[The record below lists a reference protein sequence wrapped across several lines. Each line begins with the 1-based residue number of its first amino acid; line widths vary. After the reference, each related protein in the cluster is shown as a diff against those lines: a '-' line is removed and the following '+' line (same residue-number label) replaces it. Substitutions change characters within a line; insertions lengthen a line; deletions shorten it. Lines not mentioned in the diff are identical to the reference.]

1 MRRASVILLW
11 AWAVAFGAGLMA
23 QAQGQVRAATPARKV
38 AVLVYASPALPAAHA
53 RIAQT
58 RLEQILADNGVT
70 VLDREQADKLKQ
82 GWGRLQDPG
91 ALITAEEF
99 VANAA
104 KYALDGVYRVYLD
117 TGVVRGVAGLYSATA
132 LSDIRY
138 VGEDAQVRAAASPPM
153 GVKGL
158 PPSDGLTESA
168 AVSNAVQRAVDATA
182 QALGLQVLDYT
193 NPRLFSVR
201 LQAVPTVGADYRAE
215 ARPAPLAAADPA
227 LKRVKLAEGDW
238 LSEEITCAQPS
249 PDGKMV
255 AVGGYIRKTQ
265 LLGGRPQRS
274 YGSTVHVL
282 DLGAD
287 KEVATF
293 VSAPVADRT
302 RDEQGGSKV
311 LDCLFLS
318 GWRYVAA
325 VTNSKLFL
333 WDTERGAVMSEI
345 TFDRAYELA
354 RLEHGRSGDQDF
366 LSFSFQGLTTGSGR
380 VSYRITRE

>member
-1 MRRASVILLW
+1 MKRTRILLVW
-11 AWAVAFGAGLMA
+11 ALAAALGVGLMA
-23 QAQGQVRAATPARKV
+23 HARAAAPARKV
-38 AVLVYASPALPAAHA
+38 AVLVYAPPALPAAHT

-58 RLEQILADNGVT
+58 RLEQILADNGLT

-99 VANAA
+99 VANAS

-215 ARPAPLAAADPA
+215 PRPAPLSAADPA
-227 LKRVKLAEGDW
+227 LKRVKLADGDW

-265 LLGGRPQRS
+265 LLGGRPQRT

-293 VSAPVADRT
+293 VSAPVSDRT
-302 RDEQGGSKV
+302 RDEQGGGKV

-325 VTNSKLFL
+325 ITQSKLFL

-354 RLEHGRSGDQDF
+354 RLEHGRAGDQDF

>member
-1 MRRASVILLW
+1 MKRAGVALLLTLATMLG
-11 AWAVAFGAGLMA
+11 AWRPASAL
-23 QAQGQVRAATPARKV
+23 AAAPARKV
-38 AVLVYASPALPAAHA
+38 AVLVYAPTTLPTAHA

-58 RLEQILADNGVT
+58 RLEQLLGDNGLT
-70 VLDREQADKLKQ
+70 VLDREQAEKLKK

-99 VANAA
+99 VANAS
-104 KYALDGVYRVYLD
+104 KYALDGIYRVYLD
-117 TGVVRGVAGLYSATA
+117 TGVTRGVAGLYSATA

-158 PPSDGLTESA
+158 PPSDGLTEGA
-168 AVSNAVQRAVDATA
+168 AVSNAIQRAVDATA
-182 QALGLQVLDYT
+182 QSLGLQVQDYT

-201 LQAVPTVGADYRAE
+201 LQPVPTASPDYRAE
-215 ARPAPLAAADPA
+215 PRPEPLMPSHPA
-227 LKRVKLAEGDW
+227 LKRVKLADGDW

-249 PDGKMV
+249 SDGKMV

-293 VSAPVADRT
+293 VSAPVTDRT
-302 RDEQGGSKV
+302 REEQGGSKV

-325 VTNSKLFL
+325 ITNSKLFL

-345 TFDRAYELA
+345 TFDRAYERA
-354 RLEHGRSGDQDF
+354 RLEHGRGGDQDY